1 MPNGSSVI
9 SAHLAEHGLV
19 YVPAA
24 CANRTGPAE
33 AARREAGPGVSTTA
47 ARVAGPAVR
56 HDGCD
61 VHVHYH
67 GCATPVHNPAGGLV
81 GSYGWQFAAWSGYH
95 EWAEANHIIVLHPQ
109 VTPRRDLA
117 EITPRSR
124 RDHAEAWR
132 PPRRRRWD
140 VGFDVHDNTL
150 TNVALEFSGA
160 SAVSTRR
167 LRRQPPPPRSRPA
180 PLP

>member
-33 AARREAGPGVSTTA
+33 AARREAGPGDSTTA
-47 ARVAGPAVR
+47 ARVAGPAAR

-95 EWAEANHIIVLHPQ
+95 EWAEANDIIVLHPQ

-117 EITPRSR
+117 EISPRSR
-124 RDHAEAWR
+124 RDHAEI
-132 PPRRRRWD
+132 
-140 VGFDVHDNTL
+140 
-150 TNVALEFSGA
+150 
-160 SAVSTRR
+160 TRK
-167 LRRQPPPPRSRPA
+167 
-180 PLP
+180 

>member
-33 AARREAGPGVSTTA
+33 RTRREAGPGDSTTA
-47 ARVAGPAVR
+47 ARVAGAAR
-56 HDGCD
+56 DDGCD

-67 GCATPVHNPAGGLV
+67 GCATPVHNAAGGLV

-95 EWAEANHIIVLHPQ
+95 EWAEANDIIVLHPQ
-109 VTPRRDLA
+109 VTFRRDHA

-124 RDHAEAWR
+124 VCGVSRRAIVGEPQARASVDYGCWDWEGGTSATFDTREG
-132 PPRRRRWD
+132 RRRSLS
-140 VGFDVHDNTL
+140 HI
-150 TNVALEFSGA
+150 A
-160 SAVSTRR
+160 
-167 LRRQPPPPRSRPA
+167 
-180 PLP
+180 

>member
-47 ARVAGPAVR
+47 ARVAGPAAR

-117 EITPRSR
+117 EISPRSR
-124 RDHAEAWR
+124 RDHAQ
-132 PPRRRRWD
+132 
-140 VGFDVHDNTL
+140 V
-150 TNVALEFSGA
+150 
-160 SAVSTRR
+160 
-167 LRRQPPPPRSRPA
+167 Q
-180 PLP
+180 